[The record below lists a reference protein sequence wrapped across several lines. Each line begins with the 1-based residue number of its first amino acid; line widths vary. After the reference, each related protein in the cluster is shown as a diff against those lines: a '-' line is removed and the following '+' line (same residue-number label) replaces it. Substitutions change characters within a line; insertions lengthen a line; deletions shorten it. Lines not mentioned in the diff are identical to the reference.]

1 MATLYTLSSTAW
13 TQIAARG
20 NPTMRLRDVDRVRI
34 HIGATQPAAGVN
46 DFFTLESGRQPVS
59 LGVIGG
65 GRRVWARAETG
76 SALLEVADA
85 GAAAENVHR
94 LLSAAA
100 TLNPTLLKNSPGL
113 VFKIFG
119 RNNAAAIR
127 YLKLY
132 NKATAPVVGT
142 DAPVMTICL
151 AAGAPF
157 DIDLG
162 EYGHLFTAGIGY
174 GLTTGVADN
183 DTGVLTLGDILA
195 MNILWA

>member
-13 TQIAARG
+13 TLIASRG
-20 NPTMRLRDVDRVRI
+20 APVMRLRDVDRVRI
-34 HIGATQPAAGVN
+34 HIGANAPAVGVN

-59 LGVIGG
+59 LGVIAG
-65 GRRVWARAETG
+65 GRRVWARAEGG
-76 SALLEVADA
+76 SALLEVGDA
-85 GAAAENVHR
+85 GAGAENVHR
-94 LLSAAA
+94 LLSSAA
-100 TLNPTLLKNSPGL
+100 TVNATLVKNGPGL
-113 VFKIFG
+113 VSKIFG

-142 DAPVMTICL
+142 DVPVMTICL
-151 AAGAPF
+151 AAGAHF
-157 DIDLG
+157 DVDFG
-162 EYGHLFTAGIGY
+162 EFGYLFTTGIGY

-183 DTGVLTLGDILA
+183 DTAVLALGDILG